1 MRGAFWFRVA
11 GVVMALFVA
20 SFLSFPSFPSAG
32 IVPSTPALSVNRALK
47 GDRLP
52 SISPAVFP
60 HELGLPI
67 APPLHGKIPV
77 GCDAAFSSISA
88 PRLAHIFG
96 RCTA

>member
-11 GVVMALFVA
+11 GVAMALFVA

-32 IVPSTPALSVNRALK
+32 IFPSTPDLSVNRTLK

-60 HELGLPI
+60 HELGMPVSPALRQ
-67 APPLHGKIPV
+67 KVPV
-77 GCDAAFSSISA
+77 GCDAAFSPISA
-88 PRLAHIFG
+88 PRLAHVFG
-96 RCTA
+96 RCAA